1 VGSKPKTVKFW
12 CPICSFCVR
21 FRQGKDFSDERGLS
35 FYYLKNGF
43 LVFLNISEYLARYS
57 IQMAPSIT
65 VRSWQSWKKPVLCM
79 FGLLSTII
87 RGREWTDQESANH
100 GKIVLTNE
108 NNWASIIRGVAR
120 TSARRLGH
128 PARAGPF
135 LDFCS
140 LPHLNI
146 WVDFISHFLTGFIT
160 CLERVA
166 CTNAL
171 AGALSLHIQPSLSVI
186 VWITPCSYT
195 CSRDIWFEVC
205 QHRWGAI
212 SRLDYWRSE
221 TTRHRKTTRRHKF
234 RRIEPHTWRSHTL
247 SRAVSCKRYS
257 IKT

>member
-1 VGSKPKTVKFW
+1 MGSKPKTVKFW

-160 CLERVA
+160 CLERVHQRSR
-166 CTNAL
+166 NL
-171 AGALSLHIQPSLSVI
+171 ISWKFSQVDFLPSR
-186 VWITPCSYT
+186 TPETVPVAEISCYRHTKCMGTHKTFLRHLVSSY
-195 CSRDIWFEVC
+195 
-205 QHRWGAI
+205 I
-212 SRLDYWRSE
+212 S
-221 TTRHRKTTRRHKF
+221 
-234 RRIEPHTWRSHTL
+234 
-247 SRAVSCKRYS
+247 
-257 IKT
+257 